1 MRRVYNSVP
10 IYQELPQNSSVEEKF
25 EHAKKKKVIGY
36 KKTSLKKYLD
46 VDDRLLLTKTFA
58 TSDAKDTFIYETEKE
73 DGIEINETTIYKA
86 NITEII
92 NLWNNSS
99 AAQKNYGL
107 YHEFIMG
114 KCRPYFDIE
123 KRATANDYAQLER
136 NIIDKFSKE
145 FATKYPGC
153 KVLWFTSTRFD
164 PYKDT
169 EKDQEEDDK
178 NDEKKKLRQEAIKVK
193 KEQYKAFPYK
203 VSLHAI
209 ITGYYY
215 EHPSHIVGYAQ
226 KLKMA
231 NDNIVDLQVYCNDMT
246 GKANLRMVGCRKGSG
261 TEPLNRFVFKHEVK
275 DELLDVFSGE
285 GAYDLSQCFDAHN
298 SILKTPDNH
307 LDYLIQYPSIDA
319 TGLALMQNEPRI
331 AEYSDRPSDNFN
343 TKKSFK
349 IANMKQVDPNVKLN
363 ISKDQ
368 IEELYMMLPPEQS
381 CDFDKWMLNIF
392 RLKNLSVRMGQD
404 LSDIAHKFSKQYYK
418 QYDPKSVD
426 EMFDRG
432 NIEKR
437 MAAGAKLCGLSSLYE
452 LCKASNPEKYKEIIK
467 KYMSKSLMD
476 AIPGS
481 DTINRIDEVCFDK
494 NIHEIDLQTFLRKT
508 MIIIRNVTSK
518 QEYYVYQR
526 EKIGEDNDSCVWKPY
541 MCEHGKIPFESKSC
555 HKLIPALAY
564 KSDRKNA
571 VEHVPKLHE
580 IIYNMQQHNMFKSY
594 SKIDFIPYLH
604 EYKHSDEVFNT
615 FKGYAYKPTKNRG
628 INMNLIKN
636 LRWHLANVLCGGG
649 PNAESY
655 ALYVEKW
662 ISHIIQ
668 KPTEK
673 IKCPIWIAFISKEKG
688 TGKNVFFEAIG
699 KFFGD
704 YNIKLSSLAQ
714 LTATANHYLVDKLFG
729 IIEEVSNGNS
739 FSAKLT
745 DADKL
750 KSLISSDETL
760 VKQLYKDAFIRKDYS
775 RYICFTNHINGLILS
790 PSERRWAVFDCGS
803 KQSPEYYDR
812 LVADIENKEVMQEYF
827 DYLCSLDLSN
837 WNPVKEAPKTDVRA
851 RVIKNT
857 APPHIKFMYNI
868 ASGDP
873 GLWEKIKKYTIKSLR
888 DVELPNK
895 LVINPDRLHEI
906 FKREMNSN
914 WTSITFKETL
924 AYELEIKER
933 KGNDRVMLPNDNGTY
948 TKQYNYCLSLEE
960 IQTRLKKFV
969 EGDIVEIKDE
979 KHEIK
984 DDEPKESDDDKMAY
998 LIEIIKNKF
1007 GGNLDNFDKIYN
1019 KLKSSSAIPMLR

>member
-1 MRRVYNSVP
+1 
-10 IYQELPQNSSVEEKF
+10 
-25 EHAKKKKVIGY
+25 
-36 KKTSLKKYLD
+36 
-46 VDDRLLLTKTFA
+46 
-58 TSDAKDTFIYETEKE
+58 
-73 DGIEINETTIYKA
+73 
-86 NITEII
+86 
-92 NLWNNSS
+92 
-99 AAQKNYGL
+99 
-107 YHEFIMG
+107 
-114 KCRPYFDIE
+114 
-123 KRATANDYAQLER
+123 
-136 NIIDKFSKE
+136 
-145 FATKYPGC
+145 
-153 KVLWFTSTRFD
+153 
-164 PYKDT
+164 
-169 EKDQEEDDK
+169 
-178 NDEKKKLRQEAIKVK
+178 
-193 KEQYKAFPYK
+193 
-203 VSLHAI
+203 
-209 ITGYYY
+209 
-215 EHPSHIVGYAQ
+215 
-226 KLKMA
+226 
-231 NDNIVDLQVYCNDMT
+231 
-246 GKANLRMVGCRKGSG
+246 
-261 TEPLNRFVFKHEVK
+261 
-275 DELLDVFSGE
+275 
-285 GAYDLSQCFDAHN
+285 
-298 SILKTPDNH
+298 
-307 LDYLIQYPSIDA
+307 
-319 TGLALMQNEPRI
+319 
-331 AEYSDRPSDNFN
+331 
-343 TKKSFK
+343 
-349 IANMKQVDPNVKLN
+349 MKQVDPNVKLN

-426 EMFDRG
+426 DMFDRG

-437 MAAGAKLCGLSSLYE
+437 MAAGAKLCGLSSLFE
-452 LCKASNPEKYKEIIK
+452 LCKATDVEKYREIIG
-467 KYMSKSLMD
+467 KYTNKSLMD
-476 AIPGS
+476 AVPGS
-481 DTINRIDEVCFDK
+481 DTINRIDDVCFDK
-494 NIHEIDLQTFLRKT
+494 NITQTDLQTFLRKT

-555 HKLIPALAY
+555 HKLIPALVH

-580 IIYNMQQHNMFKSY
+580 IIYNMQQNNMFKSY

-604 EYKHSDEVFNT
+604 EYKHSDDVFNT
-615 FKGYAYKPTKNRG
+615 FKGYSYKPTKNRG
-628 INMNLIKN
+628 INMNLIGN
-636 LRWHLANVLCGGG
+636 LRRHLAHLCGGG
-649 PNAESY
+649 PESESY

-673 IKCPIWIAFISKEKG
+673 VKCPIWIAFISKEKG
-688 TGKNVFFEAIG
+688 TGKNLFFEAIG

-704 YNIKLSSLAQ
+704 YSIKLSSLAQ
-714 LTATANHYLVDKLFG
+714 LTSTANHYLVDKLYG
-729 IIEEVSNGNS
+729 LIDEVSNSSS

-750 KSLISSDETL
+750 KSLISGDETL
-760 VKQLYKDAFIRKDYS
+760 IKQLYKDAYIRKDYS
-775 RYICFTNHINGLILS
+775 RYICFTNHINGLILA
-790 PSERRWAVFDCGS
+790 PSERRWAVFDCGA
-803 KQSPEYYDR
+803 KQSHEYYER
-812 LVADIENKEVMQEYF
+812 LAADLENKEVMQEYF

-837 WNPVKEAPKTDVRA
+837 WNPVKEAPKTDIRA

-857 APPHIKFMYNI
+857 APAHIKFMYSI
-868 ASGDP
+868 ASGEP
-873 GLWEKIKKYTIKSLR
+873 SVWEKIKKYTIKSLR
-888 DVELPNK
+888 DVEIPNK

-914 WTSITFKETL
+914 WTSIAFKETL

-1007 GGNLDNFDKIYN
+1007 GGNIDNFDKIYN
-1019 KLKSSSAIPMLR
+1019 KLRSSSAIPMLH